1 MHLYVSVMALLES
14 RPIPRL
20 VAPSCCEQRA
30 VRENLIQVR
39 AMPNLIS
46 MMGHLL
52 PAIGK
57 SVMKRCGRPGSSDPV
72 VPIKFQEDS
81 HVSQE
86 SAVS

>member
-1 MHLYVSVMALLES
+1 MYLNVSVMALLES
-14 RPIPRL
+14 QPIPSL
-20 VAPSCCEQRA
+20 IAPSWREQRA

-39 AMPNLIS
+39 ATPNLIS
-46 MMGHLL
+46 MMAHLL

-72 VPIKFQEDS
+72 VSIKFQENN